1 MRGWP
6 PLSCRDAASFSHSF
20 IFQLLHPQRGRNM
33 RGEVTLFDLGALR
46 GFIWDNVI
54 RVTVDL
60 EGVNMILALFI

>member
-1 MRGWP
+1 
-6 PLSCRDAASFSHSF
+6 
-20 IFQLLHPQRGRNM
+20 M